1 MTPAFLLQL
10 LLQVW
15 LPIALLVAAGGL
27 WVRYRSPKE
36 TKGRPEFPCPPRGAE
51 SAERMPGGALFP
63 AANLRVNLNRMVVDV
78 FAPPLLFALSAQAEI
93 TPQLLTVPVI
103 TLLGIVLAFALLY
116 PLLFHSRLGRGLAR
130 ETRAAILLAG
140 IFGNVLFMGYPT
152 LTFLYGDIGGSYAA
166 FADVLASSPLLWTF
180 GVWIATRLGHE
191 GGQGTSLLRTLVTL
205 PPTWGFVLGF
215 AVNLSGM
222 EVEPLI
228 KAAKFMGQATIPIM
242 LFTLGLSIP
251 WGELRPTRPVMAAVT
266 IKLLL
271 APLLALGVARL
282 LFGELRPAQAA
293 AVLETAMPTMLM
305 AASFAD
311 RFNLD
316 VRAAALTASWS
327 SLLFLI
333 TLPFWIAFLR

>member
-27 WVRYRSPKE
+27 WVRH
-36 TKGRPEFPCPPRGAE
+36 RPQ
-51 SAERMPGGALFP
+51 FP
-63 AANLRVNLNRMVVDV
+63 ADTLRIHLNRLVVDV

-103 TLLGIVLAFALLY
+103 TLMGIALAFALLY
-116 PLLFHSRLGRGLAR
+116 PLLFHSHLGRGLAR

-166 FADVLASSPLLWTF
+166 FADVLASTPLLWTF

-191 GGQGTSLLRTLVTL
+191 GGHGTSLLRTVLSL
-205 PPTWGFVLGF
+205 PPIWGFVLGF
-215 AVNLSGM
+215 AVNLSGID
-222 EVEPLI
+222 VAPLI

-251 WGELRPTRPVMAAVT
+251 WGDLRPTRPVLAAVAV
-266 IKLLL
+266 KLLL
-271 APLLALGVARL
+271 APLLALGLARA
-282 LFGELRPAQAA
+282 LFGDLHPAQTA

-327 SLLFLI
+327 SLAFLV
-333 TLPFWIAFLR
+333 TLPIWIAFLS

>member
-1 MTPAFLLQL
+1 MTPEFLLQL

-27 WVRYRSPKE
+27 WVRYRPQ
-36 TKGRPEFPCPPRGAE
+36 
-51 SAERMPGGALFP
+51 FP
-63 AANLRVNLNRMVVDV
+63 AATLRVNLNRLVVDV

-103 TLLGIVLAFALLY
+103 TLLGIGLAFGLLY
-116 PLLFHSRLGRGLAR
+116 PLLFHSRLGHGLSR
-130 ETRAAILLAG
+130 QTRAAILLSG
-140 IFGNVLFMGYPT
+140 VFGNVLFMGYPT

-166 FADVLASSPLLWTF
+166 FADVLASTPLLWTF

-191 GGQGTSLLRTLVTL
+191 GGHGTSLLRTLVTL
-205 PPTWGFVLGF
+205 PPIWGFVLGF
-215 AVNLSGM
+215 AVNLSGID
-222 EVEPLI
+222 VAPLI

-251 WGELRPTRPVMAAVT
+251 WGRLHPTRAVLAAVAV
-266 IKLLL
+266 KLVLS
-271 APLLALGVARL
+271 PLIALGLARL
-282 LFGELRPAQAA
+282 IFGHLHPAQTA

-327 SLLFLI
+327 SLVFLV

>member
-1 MTPAFLLQL
+1 MTADFLLQL

-15 LPIALLVAAGGL
+15 LPIAVLVAAGGL
-27 WVRYRSPKE
+27 WVRYRPQ
-36 TKGRPEFPCPPRGAE
+36 
-51 SAERMPGGALFP
+51 FP
-63 AANLRVNLNRMVVDV
+63 AATLRVNLNRLVVDV

-103 TLLGIVLAFALLY
+103 VVMGIGLGFALLY
-116 PLLFHSRLGRGLAR
+116 ALLFHSRLGHGLAR
-130 ETRAAILLAG
+130 ETRAAILLSGVFA
-140 IFGNVLFMGYPT
+140 NVLFMGYPT

-166 FADVLASSPLLWTF
+166 FADVLASTPLLWTF

-191 GGQGTSLLRTLVTL
+191 GGHGTSLLRTLATL
-205 PPTWGFVLGF
+205 PPIWGFVLGF
-215 AVNLSGM
+215 AVNLSGID
-222 EVEPLI
+222 VAPLI

-251 WGELRPTRPVMAAVT
+251 WGDLRPTRPVLAAVAV
-266 IKLLL
+266 KL
-271 APLLALGVARL
+271 AVTPLIAFALTRL
-282 LFGELRPAQAA
+282 IFGELHPAQAA

-316 VRAAALTASWS
+316 VRAAALTASWG
-327 SLLFLI
+327 SLLFLL
-333 TLPFWIAFLR
+333 TLPAWIMFLR

>member
-1 MTPAFLLQL
+1 MSAAFLLQL

-27 WVRYRSPKE
+27 WVRYRP
-36 TKGRPEFPCPPRGAE
+36 A
-51 SAERMPGGALFP
+51 FP
-63 AANLRVNLNRMVVDV
+63 AANLRVNLNRLVVDV

-103 TLLGIVLAFALLY
+103 TILGIALAFALLY
-116 PLLFHSRLGRGLAR
+116 PLLFHSRLGRGLPR
-130 ETRAAILLAG
+130 ETRSAILLAG
-140 IFGNVLFMGYPT
+140 VFGNVLFMGYPT

-166 FADVLASSPLLWTF
+166 FADVLASTPLVWTF

-191 GGQGTSLLRTLVTL
+191 GGHGTSLLRTMVSL
-205 PPTWGFVLGF
+205 PPIWGFVLGF
-215 AVNLSGM
+215 AVNLSG
-222 EVEPLI
+222 VDVTPLI

-251 WGELRPTRPVMAAVT
+251 WGRLQPTRPVLAAVAV
-266 IKLLL
+266 KLAL
-271 APLLALGVARL
+271 APLLAFGLARL
-282 LFGELRPAQAA
+282 IFGEFHPAQTA

-316 VRAAALTASWS
+316 VRAAALTASWT
-327 SLLFLI
+327 SLLFLL
-333 TLPFWIAFLR
+333 TLPFWIAFLG

>member
-1 MTPAFLLQL
+1 MSAAFMLQL

-27 WVRYRSPKE
+27 WVRYRPQ
-36 TKGRPEFPCPPRGAE
+36 
-51 SAERMPGGALFP
+51 FP
-63 AANLRVNLNRMVVDV
+63 AASLRVNLNRLVVDV

-93 TPQLLTVPVI
+93 TPQLLTVPLI
-103 TLLGIVLAFALLY
+103 TVLGIGLGFGLLY
-116 PLLFHSRLGRGLAR
+116 PILFHSRLGYGLAR

-152 LTFLYGDIGGSYAA
+152 LTFLYGNIGGSYAA
-166 FADVLASSPLLWTF
+166 FADVMASTPLLWSF

-191 GGQGTSLLRTLVTL
+191 GGHGTSLLRTLVTL
-205 PPTWGFVLGF
+205 PPIWGFVLGF
-215 AVNLSGM
+215 AVNLTGIDVAPM
-222 EVEPLI
+222 I
-228 KAAKFMGQATIPIM
+228 KAAKLMGQATIPIM

-251 WGELRPTRPVMAAVT
+251 WGRMHPTRPVLIAAA

-271 APLLALGVARL
+271 SPLLAVGLARL
-282 LFGELRPAQAA
+282 MFGELQPAQIAA
-293 AVLETAMPTMLM
+293 ILETAMPTMLM

-327 SLLFLI
+327 SLLFLV
-333 TLPFWIAFLR
+333 TLPLWIAFLR